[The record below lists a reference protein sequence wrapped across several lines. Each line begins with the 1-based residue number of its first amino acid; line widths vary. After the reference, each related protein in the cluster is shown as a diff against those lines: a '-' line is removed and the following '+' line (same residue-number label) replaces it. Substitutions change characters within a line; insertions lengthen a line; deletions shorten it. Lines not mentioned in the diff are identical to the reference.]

1 MLLNINDLRAEYSNQ
16 RMEKSDISSNPIDQ
30 FSSWFEEAMKAAI
43 PEPNAFTL
51 ATTNSKGLPSARV
64 VLLKELNEK
73 GFVFFTNYGSRK
85 AQDLDYCPHAA
96 MVFLWLELQRQVRIE
111 GQVEKISVQES
122 EAYFQS
128 RPKGSQIGAW
138 ASPQSQVVENRSV
151 LDAEVEKLSQ
161 QYADR
166 EHLPLPP
173 FWGGYLVKPYRIEF
187 WQGRVSRLHDRFE
200 YLLEEDQRWKI
211 QRLAP

>member
-16 RMEKSDISSNPIDQ
+16 KMDKGDLSSNPFEQ
-30 FSSWFEEAMKAAI
+30 FSRWFKEAVTAQI

-51 ATTNSKGLPSARV
+51 ASINTSGLPSARV

-73 GFVFFTNYGSRK
+73 GFVFFTNYNSRK
-85 AQDLDYCPHAA
+85 AKDFEYNPHAA
-96 MVFLWLELQRQVRIE
+96 MVFSWLELQRQIRVE
-111 GQVEKISVQES
+111 GTVEKISTQES

-138 ASPQSQVVENRSV
+138 ASPQSQIVENREL
-151 LDAEVEKLSQ
+151 LDAAVEKLSQ
-161 QYADR
+161 QYADAD
-166 EHLPLPP
+166 HLPLPP
-173 FWGGYLVKPYRIEF
+173 FWGGYLIKPNRLEF
-187 WQGRVSRLHDRFE
+187 WQGRTSRLHDRFE
-200 YLLEEDQRWKI
+200 YLLEAENTWKI